1 MIGDA
6 LYYKYKDDPVRSN
19 FVVKG
24 INWWDVEIVK
34 DDGNGHA
41 IPHETQLSKEEIDT
55 AIVGTRNPE
64 HLRSNIDLFNN
75 HLPIDDSV
83 IKELY
88 KRWNELD
95 DGWIGQM

>member
-55 AIVGTRNPE
+55 AIEEYKEALAKNP
-64 HLRSNIDLFNN
+64 DLNK
-75 HLPIDDSV
+75 PPAD
-83 IKELY
+83 E
-88 KRWNELD
+88 
-95 DGWIGQM
+95 